1 VVSKPAPKADVEIVK
16 LCSRVRGITQRGPMN
31 QTICH
36 TSEILLVEDNPGD
49 VRLIGFS
56 GAVRPETIGKLPQEL
71 KADPE
76 LRDIPVVVLTTSR
89 AEHDIVTANDLRA
102 RGCIQKPIDLNRSW
116 DRVRSI
122 ESFWLGTAALPRE
135 LEPQKDS

>member
-1 VVSKPAPKADVEIVK
+1 
-16 LCSRVRGITQRGPMN
+16 MN

-49 VRLIGFS
+49 ARLIGFS
-56 GAVRPETIGKLPQEL
+56 GTVRPETIGKLPQEL

-89 AEHDIVTANDLRA
+89 AEHDIVTAKDLQA
-102 RGCIQKPIDLNRSW
+102 RGCIQKPIDLNRFW
-116 DRVRSI
+116 DSVR
-122 ESFWLGTAALPRE
+122 FWLGTAALPRE